1 MLEPIR
7 TLLSGLIDYA
17 GLFPPAKLDMEKAAE
32 AFAHAKRSEHEWALG
47 RFICPVSRLRE
58 FSKAAAVLMP
68 GTHGTSGYREHVLAS
83 DPWRVSAIVDGKLH
97 EDLGV
102 IEAFNGHHLR
112 EDNGLAVVDALEMRV
127 SAPSE
132 IDHSA
137 GLIPDDIYPFFEFPP
152 EVVKGGDARGYI
164 AALAGQGA
172 AAKIRTGGITAD
184 AFPSPR
190 AVAGFI
196 VGCAGAEVP
205 FKATAGLHHPVRS
218 EQALTYDAGSARGVM
233 HGFLNVFLAAA
244 FVSTHRI
251 DAKRAERVLE
261 ETNPRA
267 FVFTPEGVRWEGLVL
282 DTMQLAM
289 MRERV
294 ALSYG
299 SCSFD
304 EPIADLKALGLL

>member
-17 GLFPPAKLDMEKAAE
+17 GLFPPARLDMEKSCE
-32 AFAHAKRSEHEWALG
+32 AYAHAKRSEHEWALG
-47 RFICPVSRLRE
+47 RFICPVSRLRA
-58 FSKAAAVLMP
+58 FSAAAAVMMP
-68 GTHGTSGYREHVLAS
+68 GTHATSGYREHALAS
-83 DPWRVSAIVDGKLH
+83 DPWRVSVIVDGALH

-102 IEAFNGHHLR
+102 IEAFNRRHMR

-127 SAPSE
+127 ALASE
-132 IDHSA
+132 IDHAA
-137 GLIPDDIYPFFEFPP
+137 GLIPDDIYPFFEFPA
-152 EVVKGGDARGYI
+152 EVVGGGDARGLI

-172 AAKIRTGGITAD
+172 AAKVRTGGITPE

-196 VGCAGAEVP
+196 VACAAADVP
-205 FKATAGLHHPVRS
+205 FKATAGLHHPIRS
-218 EQALTYDAGSARGVM
+218 EHPLTYEPGCPRGVM
-233 HGFLNVFLAAA
+233 HGFLNVFLTAAL
-244 FVSTHRI
+244 VKMHRI
-251 DAKRAERVLE
+251 DAPRAERALA
-261 ETNPRA
+261 ETDPAA

-289 MRERV
+289 VRERV